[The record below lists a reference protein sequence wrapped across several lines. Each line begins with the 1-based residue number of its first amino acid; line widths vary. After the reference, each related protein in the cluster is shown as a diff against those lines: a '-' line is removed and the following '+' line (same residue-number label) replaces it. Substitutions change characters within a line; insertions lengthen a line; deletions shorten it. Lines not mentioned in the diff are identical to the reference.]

1 LPSMIRIAIFDDHR
15 ERREALK
22 LLISLQEGMLCA
34 GDYDDCSDLVDNL
47 RSHPVDV
54 VLMDIDMPGI
64 GGIDGV
70 KLLRRYYPKVYVI
83 MQTVFE
89 EDDKIFN
96 CLLAGAHGYLLK
108 KAPNGKIVEAIR
120 EVVEGGAPMS
130 PSIARRVLN
139 HFSDKSTRPK
149 EEEYNLSKREAG
161 ILSLLVKGYSHKMA
175 AAELNLSI
183 FTINNH
189 VKSIYQ
195 KLHVHSVSEAVAS
208 AIRNNIV

>member
-1 LPSMIRIAIFDDHR
+1 MIRIAIFDDHH

-22 LLISLQEGMLCA
+22 LLISLQEGMSCV
-34 GDYDDCSDLVDNL
+34 GDYDDCTDLVDNL
-47 RSHPVDV
+47 RPNPPDV
-54 VLMDIDMPGI
+54 VLMDIHMPGI
-64 GGIDGV
+64 DGIDGV
-70 KLLRRYYPKVYVI
+70 KLLRRYYPNAYVI

-89 EDDKIFN
+89 DDEKIFN

-108 KAPNGKIVEAIR
+108 KAPNEKIVEAIR
-120 EVVEGGAPMS
+120 EVMDGGAPMS

-139 HFSDKSTRPK
+139 HFNDKSARPK
-149 EEEYNLSKREAG
+149 EEIYDLSKREAG

-189 VKSIYQ
+189 VKNIYQ
-195 KLHVHSVSEAVAS
+195 KLHVHSVSEAVAT

>member
-1 LPSMIRIAIFDDHR
+1 M
-15 ERREALK
+15 
-22 LLISLQEGMLCA
+22 QCV
-34 GDYDDCSDLVDNL
+34 GDYDDCTELVDNL
-47 RSHPVDV
+47 RSAPPDV
-54 VLMDIDMPGI
+54 VLMDIHMPGI

-70 KLLRRYYPKVYVI
+70 KLMRRYYPEAFVV

-89 EDDKIFN
+89 DDEKIFD

-108 KAPNGKIVEAIR
+108 KAPNEKIVEAIR
-120 EVVEGGAPMS
+120 EVVDGGAPMS

-139 HFSDKSTRPK
+139 HFNDRSTRPK

-161 ILSLLVKGYSHKMA
+161 ILSFLVKGFSHKMV

>member
-1 LPSMIRIAIFDDHR
+1 MIRIAIFDDHR
-15 ERREALK
+15 DRREALK
-22 LLISLQEGMLCA
+22 LLISLQEGMQCV
-34 GDYDDCSDLVDNL
+34 GDYDDCSELVDNL
-47 RSHPVDV
+47 RPFPPDV
-54 VLMDIDMPGI
+54 VLMDIHMPGI
-64 GGIDGV
+64 DGIDGV
-70 KLLRRYYPKVYVI
+70 RLMRRYYPDAYVI

-89 EDDKIFN
+89 DDEKIFD

-108 KAPNGKIVEAIR
+108 KAPNEKIVEAIR
-120 EVVEGGAPMS
+120 EVVDGGAPMS
-130 PSIARRVLN
+130 PSIARRVLS
-139 HFSDKSTRPK
+139 HFNDKSTRPK

-195 KLHVHSVSEAVAS
+195 KLHVHSVSEAVAT